1 MTNSPALRAAQA
13 FVADDPALRVEPFG
27 QGLIN
32 DTFLVT
38 ASDGRRLILQRLSRK
53 AFPQPERVQANLRA
67 LLAHVATRQQGD
79 QRQLKLPGTHPTRD
93 GADSWTDSDGGFW
106 RALEYIGHTRTLT
119 RLNNPLQAGEVGFAL
134 GRFHALVCD
143 LDPGRLQITREGF
156 HQTPMYY
163 ERFWTAASSI
173 TGNPDADGI
182 EATTYA
188 SLHSGPRLHPGVEA
202 RAAGQGWPG
211 GGLAELR
218 FCLDFAT
225 ARAGIVD
232 ALESA
237 RRAGR
242 LPVRVIHGDPKLDNL
257 LFDES
262 GRRVVALIDLDT
274 AQPGLVHYDLGDC
287 LRSACNPAGESPTDP
302 REAHFDLD
310 LCRAILKGYFDETR
324 GFLTRE
330 ELHLLPVATRLIP
343 FELGLRFLTDHLNGD
358 RYFKVAYRG
367 HNLLRAA
374 TQFRLAESIEGNLDR
389 ISALVAEL
397 ARS

>member
-1 MTNSPALRAAQA
+1 MTNSSALRAAQA
-13 FVADDPALRVEPFG
+13 FVPDDPGLRVEPFG

-38 ASDGRRLILQRLSRK
+38 AHDDRRLILQRLSRK

-134 GRFHALVCD
+134 GRFHALVRD

-163 ERFWTAASSI
+163 ERFRTAASSI
-173 TGNPDADGI
+173 AGNQDADGI
-182 EATTYA
+182 
-188 SLHSGPRLHPGVEA
+188 EA

-225 ARAGIVD
+225 TRADIVD

-302 REAHFDLD
+302 REARFDLD

-330 ELHLLPVATRLIP
+330 ELHLLPVAARLIP

-374 TQFRLAESIEGNLDR
+374 TQFRLTASIEDNLDR
-389 ISALVAEL
+389 LATLIAEL
-397 ARS
+397 ARA